1 MAPSCHC
8 LPAHGSRRTASLTG
22 TPMPT
27 DHDRGLDPKLTLQ
40 SRTRDPLLLGPLCE
54 ADIPRLEHVF
64 LATWCLRDSS
74 RGLGLALFL
83 ARASSVLGANR
94 TPLENHGR
102 LFGVI
107 LSNSPGTPNARTPL
121 GTSREESPLGTRYNP
136 RRLLAFCLSRP
147 GLCCICST
155 VVLVM
160 VRVVLGLS
168 VRTPSGRSVGRPHG
182 VFSRLQKCAGAP
194 GRCDGRPRPRCG
206 RRRWLLRQ
214 RCSSGETGMWT
225 RIGGPVRGE
234 PHPELRRGRWFSL
247 SVSTL
252 FAASRWG
259 LIDLVSFYRGLYL
272 GAPRGWYFPRCVP
285 YLTTALEGTSRCRTT
300 PHACRGT
307 SL

>member
-107 LSNSPGTPNARTPL
+107 LSNSPGTPNARTPVR
-121 GTSREESPLGTRYNP
+121 TSREESPLGTSYNP

-160 VRVVLGLS
+160 VLVVLGLS
-168 VRTPSGRSVGRPHG
+168 VRTHLADQSVGRTGSSHAFKNARVRPAG
-182 VFSRLQKCAGAP
+182 AMDDLDRFVEEGPRSYDSGARLARLACGRGSAGLYVVSRIRNCAGDA
-194 GRCDGRPRPRCG
+194 GS
-206 RRRWLLRQ
+206 L
-214 RCSSGETGMWT
+214 S
-225 RIGGPVRGE
+225 
-234 PHPELRRGRWFSL
+234 LRRPFSL
-247 SVSTL
+247 L
-252 FAASRWG
+252 
-259 LIDLVSFYRGLYL
+259 L
-272 GAPRGWYFPRCVP
+272 GGV
-285 YLTTALEGTSRCRTT
+285 
-300 PHACRGT
+300 
-307 SL
+307 